1 MEEFLRYAV
10 GQLVEFP
17 DEVVVVKTEL
27 PEKVIFRLAVRKSD
41 IPRVI
46 GKNGHTIQS
55 LRSML
60 LASGKKKG
68 IRTAL
73 EIIE

>member
-1 MEEFLRYAV
+1 V

-27 PEKVIFRLAVRKSD
+27 PEKVTFRLAVRKSD

-60 LASGKKKG
+60 LASGRKKG

>member
-1 MEEFLRYAV
+1 MEEFLRYTV

-17 DEVVVVKTEL
+17 DDVVVTRTDL
-27 PEKVIFRLAVRKSD
+27 PEKTTFRLIVRKSD
-41 IPRVI
+41 VPRVI
-46 GKNGHTIQS
+46 GKSGHTIQA

-60 LASGKKKG
+60 LASGRKKD

>member
-17 DEVVVVKTEL
+17 DEVVVVRTEQ
-27 PEKVIFRLAVRKSD
+27 PGKVTFRLVVRKSD

-46 GKNGHTIQS
+46 GKNGHTIQA

-68 IRTAL
+68 LRTAL

>member
-1 MEEFLRYAV
+1 VEEFLRYAV

>member
-17 DEVVVVKTEL
+17 DEVVVVRTEQ
-27 PEKVIFRLAVRKSD
+27 PGKVTFRLVVRKSD

-46 GKNGHTIQS
+46 GKNGHTIQA